1 MLKGKRKQ
9 SEETNQEWHLDPDMT
24 QTLESL
30 HREFKV
36 TVINMLSALME
47 KAENMQVWMEMKD
60 ESSTKKSKGKARN

>member
-1 MLKGKRKQ
+1 
-9 SEETNQEWHLDPDMT
+9 MT

-47 KAENMQVWMEMKD
+47 KAENMQV
-60 ESSTKKSKGKARN
+60 